1 MNSIDIEEAVCEV
14 LGVAL
19 EQGRPVDPSFCREEQ
34 AAWDSL
40 KHIQVIFA
48 LEDRFNV
55 RFSEAEM
62 PELDSVGKITRRVSE
77 LL

>member
-1 MNSIDIEEAVCEV
+1 MNNKGIQDAVCEV

-19 EQGRPVDPSFCREEQ
+19 ERGQPVDPGFCREEQ
-34 AAWDSL
+34 PAWDSL